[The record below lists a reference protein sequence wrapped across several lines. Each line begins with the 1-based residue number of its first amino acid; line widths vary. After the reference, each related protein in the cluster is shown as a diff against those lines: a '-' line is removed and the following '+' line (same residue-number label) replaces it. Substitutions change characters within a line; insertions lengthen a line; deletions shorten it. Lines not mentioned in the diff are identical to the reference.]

1 MWGGIDGVGFLC
13 YGRPKKAVSCLPARP
28 TTILA
33 TSRGPACANDVY
45 RGGSPFDREFYL
57 IINVAVG
64 GSAGGAVPYWGSEVL
79 WRDCDHPHFCDPRTL
94 FADRAA
100 AWLPTWTQPLEID
113 WVHVWQD

>member
-13 YGRPKKAVSCLPARP
+13 YGRPKKAVSCLPAR
-28 TTILA
+28 
-33 TSRGPACANDVY
+33 SRGPACANDVY